1 MALTVALNGALG
13 VVGCD
18 QAAAAAGGGLSA
30 EAVMAA
36 LQSMQGG
43 GAAAVSLMVAMM
55 TLRSCDPRLG
65 TSPNASL
72 EKRLVGETPH
82 WSGIG

>member
-18 QAAAAAGGGLSA
+18 QAAAAGGGLSA

-43 GAAAVSLMVAMM
+43 GAAAVSLMVVMM
-55 TLRSCDPRLG
+55 TLRPPDPRLG